1 MAEIY
6 ESAYVTLAATKASDP
21 TEGCFSTPAEQ
32 YRTRS
37 MPLPTEANDDGSEE
51 NHTVHVRTLLIHDE
65 LGIPMFNRGWVRTT
79 ISIWN

>member
-37 MPLPTEANDDGSEE
+37 IPFTAEGNDDGKEE
-51 NHTVHVRTLLIHDE
+51 NHTVHVRIPLMHHE
-65 LGIPMFNRGWVRTT
+65 WGIPMFNRGWVRTR
-79 ISIWN
+79 ISV